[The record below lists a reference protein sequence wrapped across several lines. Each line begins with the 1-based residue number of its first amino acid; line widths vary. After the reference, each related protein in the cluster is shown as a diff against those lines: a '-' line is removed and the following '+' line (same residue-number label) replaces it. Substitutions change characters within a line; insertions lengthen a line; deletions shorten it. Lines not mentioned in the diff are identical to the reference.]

1 MLTRITAIS
10 ILLVLL
16 CFAASE
22 AAGQKRNAAKRKTTA
37 VKAQPPTPAPS
48 PASEVAENTE
58 EPIPAK
64 RNDRPKSDGSADGPS
79 APIQEKAKAE
89 YEYLFFQPNFTLS
102 RVLVRH
108 NDLGKGTVEFLRS
121 DQDDPVTEPI
131 ELSATTLARIN
142 ANLDELRFLE
152 SNESYQ
158 HEKDFSH
165 LGTVRITFSRDEKK
179 RTAEFNWTDNQ
190 LARSLAGEY
199 RKIANQFIWQF
210 DMTLAR
216 ENQPLESPKLIAR
229 LETYLKRNE
238 ISDPVQML
246 PLLNELA
253 NDERLPLI
261 ARNHALRLIEQIKKK
276 AK

>member
-1 MLTRITAIS
+1 MLTKVTTIS
-10 ILLVLL
+10 ILLVSL
-16 CFAASE
+16 CLSASE
-22 AAGQKRNAAKRKTTA
+22 VSGQKRNAAKRKPSA
-37 VKAQPPTPAPS
+37 VKAQPPAPTPS
-48 PASEVAENTE
+48 PVGEIAENAE
-58 EPIPAK
+58 EPLPVK
-64 RNDRPKSDGSADGPS
+64 RNDRPKGDPPAETTSVT
-79 APIQEKAKAE
+79 IQNKAKAE
-89 YEYLFFQPNFTLS
+89 YEYLFFQTNFALS

-108 NDLGKGTVEFLRS
+108 NDLGKGTVEFMRS

-131 ELSATTLARIN
+131 EISETALARIN
-142 ANLDELRFLE
+142 ASLDELRFLE

-190 LARSLAGEY
+190 FARSLAGEY

-229 LETYLKRNE
+229 LDTYLKRNE

-246 PLLNELA
+246 PLLSELA

-261 ARNHALRLIEQIKKK
+261 ARNHTLRLIEQIKKK
-276 AK
+276 LK

>member
-10 ILLVLL
+10 ILLISLL
-16 CFAASE
+16 FAAGE
-22 AAGQKRNAAKRKTTA
+22 AIGQKRNTAKRKPTA
-37 VKAQPPTPAPS
+37 VKAQQPTPAPS

-58 EPIPAK
+58 EPVPVK
-64 RNDRPKSDGSADGPS
+64 RNDRPKGSPS
-79 APIQEKAKAE
+79 AETPTVKPQNKATAE
-89 YEYLFFQPNFTLS
+89 YEYLFFQPNFALS

-108 NDLGKGTVEFLRS
+108 NDLGKGTVEFLQS
-121 DQDDPVTEPI
+121 DQDEPVTEPI
-131 ELSATTLARIN
+131 EISETALARIN
-142 ANLDELRFLE
+142 ASLAELRFLE
-152 SNESYQ
+152 SSESYQ

-165 LGTVRITFSRDEKK
+165 LGTVRITYSKGERS

-190 LARSLAGEY
+190 FAKSLAGEY
-199 RKIANQFIWQF
+199 RKVANQFIWRF

-229 LETYLKRNE
+229 LDAYLKRNE

-261 ARNHALRLIEQIKKK
+261 ARNHTLRLIEQIKKK